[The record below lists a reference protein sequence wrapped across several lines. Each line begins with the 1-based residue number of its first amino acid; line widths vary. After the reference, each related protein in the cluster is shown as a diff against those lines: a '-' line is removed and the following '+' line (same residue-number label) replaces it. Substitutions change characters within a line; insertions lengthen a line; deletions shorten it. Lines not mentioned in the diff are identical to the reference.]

1 MINYKE
7 KNKLPKQAEDNRFK
21 QIKEAAAD
29 KRTKG
34 ETKPSADNTPIDED
48 TKN

>member
-7 KNKLPKQAEDNRFK
+7 KSKLPKQAEDNRFK
-21 QIKEAAAD
+21 QVKETAAD
-29 KRTKG
+29 KRAKG
-34 ETKPSADNTPIDED
+34 ETKPSTDNTPTDED